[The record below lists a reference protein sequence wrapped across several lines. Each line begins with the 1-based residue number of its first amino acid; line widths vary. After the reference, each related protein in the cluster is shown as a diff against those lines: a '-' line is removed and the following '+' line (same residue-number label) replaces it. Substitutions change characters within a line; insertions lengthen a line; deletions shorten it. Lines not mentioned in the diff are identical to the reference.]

1 MGGSAPA
8 GARDRLVEI
17 EVRQEEVALD
27 SSVLRAMERS
37 IETCLERQGLGG
49 SEVSLSIVDDR
60 EMHELNL
67 RYRGVDRTTDVLSF
81 PLEDQRP
88 KEPCLLGDIVVSAP
102 QAVRQAG
109 EYGHS
114 LLREMSFLVV
124 HGTLHLLGY
133 DHVTP
138 DEDEEMQRLQEE
150 VLAALGITR

>member
-1 MGGSAPA
+1 M
-8 GARDRLVEI
+8 RQD
-17 EVRQEEVALD
+17 EVKLQSE
-27 SSVLRAMERS
+27 VLRAMELS
-37 IETCLERQGLGG
+37 IETCLLRQGLAG

-81 PLEDQRP
+81 PLEEERP
-88 KEPCLLGDIVVSAP
+88 KEPCLLGDIVVSAQRAVL
-102 QAVRQAG
+102 QAE

-133 DHVTP
+133 DHMTP
-138 DEDEEMQRLQEE
+138 TEDEEMQRLQED
-150 VLAALGITR
+150 VLTELGISR

>member
-1 MGGSAPA
+1 M
-8 GARDRLVEI
+8 VEI
-17 EVRQEEVALD
+17 EVRQDEVALD
-27 SSVLRAMERS
+27 SSVMRAMELS
-37 IETCLERQGLGG
+37 IETCLERQGLAG

-67 RYRGVDRTTDVLSF
+67 RYRNVDRTTDVLSF
-81 PLEDQRP
+81 PLEEERP

-102 QAVRQAG
+102 RARQQAG

-133 DHVTP
+133 DHMTP
-138 DEDEEMQRLQEE
+138 EEDQEMQRLQED
-150 VLAALGITR
+150 VLAALGIAR

>member
-1 MGGSAPA
+1 M
-8 GARDRLVEI
+8 
-17 EVRQEEVALD
+17 RQDGVVLE
-27 SSVLRAMERS
+27 SSVLRAMELS
-37 IETCLERQGLGG
+37 IETCLQSQGLEG

-81 PLEDQRP
+81 PLEEERP
-88 KEPCLLGDIVVSAP
+88 KEPCLLGDIIVSAP
-102 QAVRQAG
+102 MAQQQAQ

-133 DHVTP
+133 DHMTP
-138 DEDEEMQRLQEE
+138 AEDAEMQRLQEE
-150 VLAALGITR
+150 VLSSLGITR

>member
-17 EVRQEEVALD
+17 EVRQDEVALD
-27 SSVLRAMERS
+27 SSVVRAMERS
-37 IETCLERQGLGG
+37 IETCLERQGLAG

-81 PLEDQRP
+81 PLEEERP

-138 DEDEEMQRLQEE
+138 DEDDEMQRLQEE
-150 VLAALGITR
+150 VLAALGIGR

>member
-1 MGGSAPA
+1 
-8 GARDRLVEI
+8 L
-17 EVRQEEVALD
+17 
-27 SSVLRAMERS
+27 S
-37 IETCLERQGLGG
+37 IETCLQSQGLEG

-81 PLEDQRP
+81 PLEEERP
-88 KEPCLLGDIVVSAP
+88 KEPCLLGDIIVSAP
-102 QAVRQAG
+102 RAQQQAQ

-133 DHVTP
+133 DHMTP
-138 DEDEEMQRLQEE
+138 AEDAEMQRLQEE
-150 VLAALGITR
+150 VLSSLGITR

>member
-1 MGGSAPA
+1 M
-8 GARDRLVEI
+8 
-17 EVRQEEVALD
+17 RQDGVVLE
-27 SSVLRAMERS
+27 SSVLRAMELS
-37 IETCLERQGLGG
+37 IETCLQSQGLEG

-81 PLEDQRP
+81 PLEEERP
-88 KEPCLLGDIVVSAP
+88 KEPCLLGDIIVSAP
-102 QAVRQAG
+102 RAQQQAQ

-133 DHVTP
+133 DHMTP
-138 DEDEEMQRLQEE
+138 AEDAEMQRLQEE
-150 VLAALGITR
+150 VLSSLGITR

>member
-1 MGGSAPA
+1 M
-8 GARDRLVEI
+8 
-17 EVRQEEVALD
+17 RQDEVALD

-37 IETCLERQGLGG
+37 IETCLENQGLAG
-49 SEVSLSIVDDR
+49 SEVSLSVVDDR

-81 PLEDQRP
+81 PLEEDRP
-88 KEPCLLGDIVVSAP
+88 KEPCLLGDIIVSAP
-102 QAVRQAG
+102 MAQQQAA

-133 DHVTP
+133 DHMTP
-138 DEDEEMQRLQEE
+138 EEDEQMQRLQEE
-150 VLAALGITR
+150 VLTALGITR

>member
-1 MGGSAPA
+1 M
-8 GARDRLVEI
+8 
-17 EVRQEEVALD
+17 RQDEVALD
-27 SSVLRAMERS
+27 SSVMRAMELS
-37 IETCLERQGLGG
+37 IETCLERQGLAG

-67 RYRGVDRTTDVLSF
+67 RYRNVDRTTDVLSF
-81 PLEDQRP
+81 PLEEERP

-102 QAVRQAG
+102 RARQQAG

-133 DHVTP
+133 DHMTP
-138 DEDEEMQRLQEE
+138 EEDQEMQRLQED
-150 VLAALGITR
+150 VLAALGIAR

>member
-17 EVRQEEVALD
+17 EVRQDEVALD
-27 SSVLRAMERS
+27 SSVVRAMERS
-37 IETCLERQGLGG
+37 IETCLERQGLAG

-81 PLEDQRP
+81 PLEEERP

-150 VLAALGITR
+150 VLAALGIGR